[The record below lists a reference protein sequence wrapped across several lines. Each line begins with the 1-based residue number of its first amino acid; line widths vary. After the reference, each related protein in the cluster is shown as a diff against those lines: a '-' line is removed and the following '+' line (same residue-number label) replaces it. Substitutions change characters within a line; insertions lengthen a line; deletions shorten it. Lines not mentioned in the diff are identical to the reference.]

1 MTGSGPAVVIV
12 IPSILK
18 ASVERLKSVLV
29 RMVPKE
35 QIIETKFLSLDSD
48 ELEME

>member
-12 IPSILK
+12 IPSFLK
-18 ASVERLKSVLV
+18 ASVKRIKSNLERVL
-29 RMVPKE
+29 PKK
-35 QIIETKFLSLDSD
+35 QIFDTKFLSLDSD